1 MSRTLKIAAGAA
13 AALAALFVASG
24 LLIQALLTGAR
35 KDALVESLGNAARV
49 RMTVGSVHFS
59 LGQWLRLRPSVAL
72 EDIALGNPPGFR
84 SASLLDAKRL
94 EAQVRLFSLFGS
106 TIETNSISLD
116 QPRITVEKNAAGATN
131 IEAFMKALS
140 AQPRESTSGQ
150 SGAARGIAIDSL
162 KISNGEIR
170 FQEPGTGGLTSARAV
185 HAIDIH
191 LENFVPGQACRL
203 TAGARL
209 YEGNESELKFEGR
222 AGPFEP
228 GSIPLGGKIHFTVAP
243 NDIPAAVRKEIFG
256 TLLAAPG
263 KRARVSLDATV
274 QGNLYQTIAGPAKLE
289 LSNVMV
295 GRDEKHLLAL
305 SGNAPAQFEIRKAMS
320 TPFIRLRLDNAELR
334 LGDGRWT
341 GDVELVSEGPM
352 TRGRSSGSIRNIDI
366 NQFLGSLTTADN
378 KIQGQLDIPSYEL
391 HTAGRDAAQ
400 MRRSLAGTG
409 RLEVSKGRLQAL
421 NLIGSIENAINKKT
435 NQTAGTTEFTTLK
448 SNLNIANEQM
458 QVSELLLDSPAGRVG
473 GNGTIT
479 FDQALRFRL
488 DAEIKGRL
496 AELLGRRGSEGQM
509 AMANVPIDVSG
520 SVSNPIVR
528 PNVGKLAVGTG
539 MSYLE
544 QLLKKKLNK

>member
-1 MSRTLKIAAGAA
+1 
-13 AALAALFVASG
+13 
-24 LLIQALLTGAR
+24 
-35 KDALVESLGNAARV
+35 
-49 RMTVGSVHFS
+49 
-59 LGQWLRLRPSVAL
+59 
-72 EDIALGNPPGFR
+72 
-84 SASLLDAKRL
+84 
-94 EAQVRLFSLFGS
+94 
-106 TIETNSISLD
+106 
-116 QPRITVEKNAAGATN
+116 
-131 IEAFMKALS
+131 
-140 AQPRESTSGQ
+140 
-150 SGAARGIAIDSL
+150 
-162 KISNGEIR
+162 
-170 FQEPGTGGLTSARAV
+170 
-185 HAIDIH
+185 
-191 LENFVPGQACRL
+191 
-203 TAGARL
+203 
-209 YEGNESELKFEGR
+209 
-222 AGPFEP
+222 
-228 GSIPLGGKIHFTVAP
+228 
-243 NDIPAAVRKEIFG
+243 
-256 TLLAAPG
+256 
-263 KRARVSLDATV
+263 
-274 QGNLYQTIAGPAKLE
+274 
-289 LSNVMV
+289 
-295 GRDEKHLLAL
+295 
-305 SGNAPAQFEIRKAMS
+305 
-320 TPFIRLRLDNAELR
+320 
-334 LGDGRWT
+334 
-341 GDVELVSEGPM
+341 M

-435 NQTAGTTEFTTLK
+435 DQTAGTTEFTTLK

-473 GNGTIT
+473 GNGTIA